1 MIKVGRDFVL
11 LFIMSFLYI
20 LFNKAI
26 NISMAESIIVSVGT
40 AGMLTLLSDTVRN
53 IDEDDIRTKF
63 ELSDEEVKVI
73 SKMRLVVR
81 DGILTFV
88 LCYGIMTICLGGS
101 ELTILG
107 SIPFVIA
114 ALAPTLV
121 VFKISKELRIPSKR
135 NVIVDR

>member
-88 LCYGIMTICLGGS
+88 LCYVIMTICLGGA

-107 SIPFVIA
+107 SIPFVVA

-121 VFKISKELRIPSKR
+121 VFKVSKELRIPSKR

>member
-73 SKMRLVVR
+73 
-81 DGILTFV
+81 
-88 LCYGIMTICLGGS
+88 
-101 ELTILG
+101 
-107 SIPFVIA
+107 
-114 ALAPTLV
+114 
-121 VFKISKELRIPSKR
+121 
-135 NVIVDR
+135 

>member
-81 DGILTFV
+81 DGILTFL
-88 LCYGIMTICLGGS
+88 LCYGAMTICLGGS

-107 SIPFVIA
+107 SIPFVVA

-121 VFKISKELRIPSKR
+121 VFKVSKELRIPSKR

>member
-53 IDEDDIRTKF
+53 INEDYLRTKI

-88 LCYGIMTICLGGS
+88 LCYVIMTICLGGA

-107 SIPFVIA
+107 SIPFVVA

-121 VFKISKELRIPSKR
+121 VFKVSKELRIPSKR

>member
-88 LCYGIMTICLGGS
+88 LCYVIMTICLGGA
-101 ELTILG
+101 ELTILS

-121 VFKISKELRIPSKR
+121 VFKVSKELRIPSKR